1 MFDFLHYG
9 FMQRALL
16 SSVIVG
22 TTCSF
27 IGVFVVLRGMAFAG
41 SGLAHAAFGGVA
53 LGFLLGALRA
63 WGSYGL
69 LALGSLP
76 FLPILVAAGVA
87 LVVSIFI
94 SAMAAVYPAWVA
106 ARLAPMEAM
115 RIE

>member
-41 SGLAHAAFGGVA
+41 SG
-53 LGFLLGALRA
+53 
-63 WGSYGL
+63 
-69 LALGSLP
+69 
-76 FLPILVAAGVA
+76 
-87 LVVSIFI
+87 
-94 SAMAAVYPAWVA
+94 
-106 ARLAPMEAM
+106 
-115 RIE
+115 